1 MWFLKH
7 PTVPTSP
14 PTLHDRTSM
23 APSTEAAP
31 HGQPIAS
38 EDRSS
43 FDRLE
48 RMQRQ
53 RRILGEAITQGMTQ
67 STSSTTL
74 LSARSEETAAFFVQA
89 AATKKILRHSSS
101 EGSAVLDKGKR
112 VSFFPM
118 VEVHS
123 EIPRPVG
130 KHTLLTDQDDENS
143 PSASSPR

>member
-1 MWFLKH
+1 
-7 PTVPTSP
+7 
-14 PTLHDRTSM
+14 M

-67 STSSTTL
+67 STSSTIL
-74 LSARSEETAAFFVQA
+74 LSSRSEETAAFFVQA

-101 EGSAVLDKGKR
+101 EGGAVLDKTPSSKR

-123 EIPRPVG
+123 ETPRPVG
-130 KHTLLTDQDDENS
+130 KHTLLTDHDDENS
-143 PSASSPR
+143 SSASSPR